1 MEITRTEFLQVLGW
15 KQADNHVH
23 LPQSAITSTH
33 YSEAFFLHPTF
44 GNKGKEIIFREI
56 KS

>member
-1 MEITRTEFLQVLGW
+1 MEIISAEFLQVLAW
-15 KQADNHVH
+15 KQADSHIH

-44 GNKGKEIIFREI
+44 GNKGKVIIFREI